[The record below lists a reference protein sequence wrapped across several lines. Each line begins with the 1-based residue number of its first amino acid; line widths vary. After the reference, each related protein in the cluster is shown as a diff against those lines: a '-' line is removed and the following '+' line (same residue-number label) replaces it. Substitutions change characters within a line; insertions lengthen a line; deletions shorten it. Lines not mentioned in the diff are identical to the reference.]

1 MEKDR
6 CGLMSHRGRRGL
18 NNNNQRASTQMSS
31 GTPLDD
37 NNNDNGTVYFIVGR
51 MGAPTGKMKTGHTQ
65 PPPKISKGISSVTF
79 ASAPAALSLHNV
91 AIQMNQQIISLIYAC
106 HR

>member
-18 NNNNQRASTQMSS
+18 NNNNQRASTQMSY

-37 NNNDNGTVYFIVGR
+37 NNNNDDNGTVYFIVGR
-51 MGAPTGKMKTGHTQ
+51 MGALKDENRPHTTS
-65 PPPKISKGISSVTF
+65 SKN
-79 ASAPAALSLHNV
+79 L
-91 AIQMNQQIISLIYAC
+91 
-106 HR
+106 